1 MTSASTYPLPKL
13 VGHRGAAA
21 LAPENTLAGFRAAAA
36 AGVTGVE
43 FDVRLSADGVPVV
56 IHDATLERTTSGKG
70 PVAAQTAALLGTL
83 DAGGW
88 FAPRFAGEPVPTL
101 EATIVLLT
109 ELGLAANIELKSEGD
124 GARPLARAVAAV
136 VARAWPADRPPPVLS
151 SFDAGCVAAC
161 REFAPDIPRAVLV
174 ETPDARTLAAARPLD
189 CLAIHANH
197 RRLNRK
203 LTTMVKNEG
212 WRCAAYT
219 VDDPARARRLF
230 AWGVDCVITNAP
242 DRLKAALG
250 DAL

>member
-1 MTSASTYPLPKL
+1 MTAYPLPKL

-43 FDVRLSADGVPVV
+43 FDVWLSADGVPVV

-83 DAGGW
+83 DAGAW
-88 FAPRFAGEPVPTL
+88 FAPRFAGERLPTL
-101 EATIVLLT
+101 EATVALLA
-109 ELGLAANIELKSEGD
+109 ELGLAANIELKSEGN
-124 GARPLARAVAAV
+124 GARPLAQAVAAV

-161 REFAPDIPRAVLV
+161 RDVAPGIPRALLV
-174 ETPDARTLAAARPLD
+174 ETPDAEALAAARSMA
-189 CLAIHANH
+189 CLAIHASH
-197 RRLNRK
+197 RRLNEK
-203 LTTMVKNEG
+203 LTAMVKNGG

-219 VDDPARARRLF
+219 VDDPARARRLL

-250 DAL
+250 DVL

>member
-1 MTSASTYPLPKL
+1 MTAYPLPKL

-43 FDVRLSADGVPVV
+43 FDVRLSADGIPVV

-83 DAGGW
+83 DAGAW
-88 FAPRFAGEPVPTL
+88 FGPHFTGESVPTL
-101 EATIVLLT
+101 EATIGVLA
-109 ELGLAANIELKSEGD
+109 ELGLAANIELKCEGD
-124 GARPLARAVAAV
+124 GARPLAEAVAAV
-136 VARAWPADRPPPVLS
+136 VARAWPADRPPPILS

-161 REFAPDIPRAVLV
+161 QAFAPAVPRAFLV
-174 ETPDARTLAAARPLD
+174 ETPDRKALAAARPLE

-197 RRLNRK
+197 RRLNEK
-203 LTTMVKNEG
+203 LTTIVKNAG

-219 VDDPARARRLF
+219 VDDPARARRLL

-250 DAL
+250 DVL

>member
-1 MTSASTYPLPKL
+1 MSVTSTYPLPKL

-21 LAPENTLAGFRAAAA
+21 LAPENTLVGFRAAAA

-70 PVAAQTAALLGTL
+70 PVAAQTAATLGAL
-83 DAGGW
+83 DAGAW
-88 FAPRFAGEPVPTL
+88 FAPRFKGERLPTL
-101 EATIVLLT
+101 EATIGVLR

-124 GARPLARAVAAV
+124 GARALARAVAAV
-136 VARAWPADRPPPVLS
+136 VARAWPADRAPPILS

-161 REFAPDIPRAVLV
+161 REFAPDVPRAFLV
-174 ETPDARTLAAARPLD
+174 EAPDRKALATARTLD
-189 CLAIHANH
+189 CVAIHANQ
-197 RRLNRK
+197 RRLNQK
-203 LTTMVKNEG
+203 LTTMVKNDG

-219 VDDPARARRLF
+219 VDDPARARRLL